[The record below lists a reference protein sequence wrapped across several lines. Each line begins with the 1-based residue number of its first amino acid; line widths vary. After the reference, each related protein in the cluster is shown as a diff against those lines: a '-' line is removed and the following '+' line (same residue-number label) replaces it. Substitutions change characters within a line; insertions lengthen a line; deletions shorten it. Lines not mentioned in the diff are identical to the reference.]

1 MQQIEGEMEIRT
13 GEVAAVKEQL
23 RTLDAMC
30 EGEKVARGEADQALE
45 AGLVAAEKRLCTQHE
60 LVSRGERERER
71 ERAAGGVP
79 VVVFARPL
87 ALWEGRPLTRSLGVD
102 AGHGGIQSGGGGAPH
117 SGGATDQ

>member
-1 MQQIEGEMEIRT
+1 VQQIEGEMEIRT

-30 EGEKVARGEADQALE
+30 EGEKVARGEADEALE

-71 ERAAGGVP
+71 EQLVASQSLCSHAHWPSGRGG
-79 VVVFARPL
+79 R
-87 ALWEGRPLTRSLGVD
+87 
-102 AGHGGIQSGGGGAPH
+102 
-117 SGGATDQ
+117 